1 MDCFFIETRDKGL
14 SQESRIT
21 LERWTSNLQEFTP
34 YQIFYQKLTKK
45 SNTMFKYLHGHVIP
59 MISRYMY
66 VNGIKRIQDTK
77 GNLHPIDVDSLYKI
91 IMTEFFFNYTEI
103 NGQFY
108 KTIGKARRLTNTEMN
123 ILVEQIMHKFNEEY
137 HIPFLSYD
145 EFVDLLHNKNQTS
158 VQIVESLIS

>member
-21 LERWTSNLQEFTP
+21 LDRWTSNLAEFSP
-34 YQIFYQKLTKK
+34 YQVFYQKLTKK

-66 VNGIKRIQDTK
+66 VNGVKRIQDIK
-77 GNLHPIDVDSLYKI
+77 GNLHPIDVDSVYKI
-91 IMTEFFFNYTEI
+91 LMTEFFYNYTEL

-108 KTIGKARRLTNTEMN
+108 HTVGKARRLTNTEMN
-123 ILVEQIMHKFNEEY
+123 LLVEKIIHQFHDEY
-137 HIPFLSYD
+137 NIPFLSYE
-145 EFVDLLHNKNQTS
+145 EFVEELHKNNRTS
-158 VQIVESLIS
+158 TQIVESLIV